1 MNSIKIAAALLL
13 DKITG
18 VFSKKEAA
26 VVPVVY
32 PQIKV
37 EPVVTTTP
45 APVVAPVVEEP
56 VVEEPVVQ
64 KEEPK
69 KPKAKSRKKSKK
81 G

>member
-56 VVEEPVVQ
+56 VVQ

>member
-13 DKITG
+13 DKFTG
-18 VFSKKEAA
+18 VFSKKETA
-26 VVPVVY
+26 VPVVY

-45 APVVAPVVEEP
+45 APVVAPVIEEP
-56 VVEEPVVQ
+56 LVQ

>member
-56 VVEEPVVQ
+56 VVQ

-69 KPKAKSRKKSKK
+69 KAKAKSRKKSKK